1 MERSPLNSDSPNPG
15 ARLSLGGRWGA
26 FVARNRW
33 TFLGGWLLAVLLMGY
48 FASGTS
54 RLLSPA
60 GFTTDTEAGR
70 AADLLRQQFPERRGP
85 VVEVVFHSEITPVSD
100 PAYQAQLAAWRSDL
114 ERLLPGHSA
123 VIDPPRVGRD
133 GRTAALVVESN
144 ETPDRFVDLARQVSS
159 IRHGGPA
166 QTYVGGLGAIYND
179 FLQGSEHDVQQSEAL
194 SLPIALVLLLLV
206 FGGLVAGL
214 LPVLTGAATVTVAV
228 ALLGLVAREHTV
240 SIFSLNVTSVLGL
253 GLGIDY
259 SLLVVNRFRE
269 ELRKGA
275 SKEEAVAVTVAT
287 AGLAT
292 LVSGGTVAI
301 GFGALMLS
309 HLNVLW
315 SIGLGGAIVVAV
327 SVVASLTLIP
337 ALLAAFGGQVDRLAL
352 PFTRGRDSSPFWHG
366 LAGRVM
372 ARPFLFIGL
381 TLAVVVVIA
390 WPARDLK
397 PGVVGAE
404 SLPADDPAFQAQR
417 LGESQLG
424 FPTYSPVFLVARGV
438 NSTTLAAEME
448 SRLRAA
454 AEGQPVRGAADVP
467 PALAPLY
474 LRNGYAV
481 FELEQPAPDNDDRTH
496 RWLDRIRA
504 IRWPPGVSVLVGG
517 EAAAYQDF
525 LRVLFGDLPQVLG
538 TVLAL
543 TFLLLGI
550 AFRSVALPLKA
561 VFMNVLSVA
570 AAMGV
575 LTWIFQEGHLS
586 AQLRFQAVG
595 FVEATVPVIIFA
607 GLFGLSMDYEVF
619 LLSRVREEWAK
630 GASNSEAVARGMER
644 TGRIITSAALILVLV
659 VATLGLSRLAL
670 NKALGITFAVAILLD
685 ATLIRLLLVPAMM
698 RVLGDLNWWPGGR
711 RGGQPGSEAAPR
723 PEAERPA
730 SWSRR

>member
-1 MERSPLNSDSPNPG
+1 MERSPLTSDSPTPG
-15 ARLSLGGRWGA
+15 ARLSWGGRWGA

-33 TFLGGWLLAVLLMGY
+33 AFLGCWLVAVLLMGY

-85 VVEVVFHSEITPVSD
+85 VVEVVFHSEVTPVSD
-100 PAYQAQLAAWRSDL
+100 PAYQAQLAAWRADL

-166 QTYVGGLGAIYND
+166 QAYVGGLGAIYND

-275 SKEEAVAVTVAT
+275 SKEQAVAATVAT

-315 SIGLGGAIVVAV
+315 SIGLGGALVVAV
-327 SVVASLTLIP
+327 SVIASLTLIP
-337 ALLAAFGGQVDRLAL
+337 ALLAAFGGKVDRLAL

-381 TLAVVVVIA
+381 TVAVVVVIA

-404 SLPADDPAFQAQR
+404 SLPSDDPAFQAQR

-438 NSTTLAAEME
+438 N
-448 SRLRAA
+448 
-454 AEGQPVRGAADVP
+454 
-467 PALAPLY
+467 
-474 LRNGYAV
+474 
-481 FELEQPAPDNDDRTH
+481 
-496 RWLDRIRA
+496 
-504 IRWPPGVSVLVGG
+504 
-517 EAAAYQDF
+517 
-525 LRVLFGDLPQVLG
+525 
-538 TVLAL
+538 
-543 TFLLLGI
+543 
-550 AFRSVALPLKA
+550 
-561 VFMNVLSVA
+561 
-570 AAMGV
+570 
-575 LTWIFQEGHLS
+575 
-586 AQLRFQAVG
+586 
-595 FVEATVPVIIFA
+595 
-607 GLFGLSMDYEVF
+607 
-619 LLSRVREEWAK
+619 
-630 GASNSEAVARGMER
+630 
-644 TGRIITSAALILVLV
+644 
-659 VATLGLSRLAL
+659 
-670 NKALGITFAVAILLD
+670 
-685 ATLIRLLLVPAMM
+685 
-698 RVLGDLNWWPGGR
+698 
-711 RGGQPGSEAAPR
+711 
-723 PEAERPA
+723 
-730 SWSRR
+730 